1 MLFSSLCLADSRSHS
16 QSPRMD
22 HSAHPGIHGLG
33 AVGALH
39 SHCTVDQR
47 QKMAALSKLPNILKC
62 QMIRGFIVVASSISC
77 AEDALWPRNGHNAPN
92 LFPPFFPHSLAERT
106 NERTSLEN
114 FILPLIRRHS
124 VALWPRARRPPIRR
138 RPAAA
143 RNPFSAAPAKSLPG
157 RSRRVFANRPNA
169 VVFLVVFCGGVG
181 SKWT

>member
-106 NERTSLEN
+106 NLSREFYFAADSP
-114 FILPLIRRHS
+114 PLCGS
-124 VALWPRARRPPIRR
+124 VAAREAAADSPPSRR
-138 RPAAA
+138 RPQ
-143 RNPFSAAPAKSLPG
+143 PFLGSAGKKPT
-157 RSRRVFANRPNA
+157 RPVA
-169 VVFLVVFCGGVG
+169 SCFR
-181 SKWT
+181 